1 MRKTR
6 NLPFTVRAAHQWFK
20 PSSNLEGND
29 FMTFKESIHNRV
41 DADDTNAKDQDRA
54 KGAVESDKNE
64 AADTNTSMQGQLP
77 HRVKDRVVKDVD
89 SNLPG

>member
-1 MRKTR
+1 
-6 NLPFTVRAAHQWFK
+6 
-20 PSSNLEGND
+20 
-29 FMTFKESIHNRV
+29 MTSKNSIHKGTE
-41 DADDTNAKDQDRA
+41 AEGESGAHAKDQDRC

-77 HRVKDRVVKDVD
+77 HRVKDNVVKDID

>member
-1 MRKTR
+1 
-6 NLPFTVRAAHQWFK
+6 
-20 PSSNLEGND
+20 
-29 FMTFKESIHNRV
+29 MTLKESIHKMV
-41 DADDTNAKDQDRA
+41 EADDTSTKDQDRG